1 MKIHP
6 FQHSLARQLVLLP
19 KSLLLTRLRFIGQIF
34 LATILI
40 ILTLWVVDTLQQR
53 DVLHFL
59 TGGGRVLEEV
69 TARNEAQ
76 TPSSPEKS
84 PPISP
89 VVEANDNSQTGN
101 AATANWYYKFMGVI
115 RLPVLIMLGILAPLA
130 LFLWNWESSIYTIV
144 LKPYMMLLGAQAG
157 SVIVGVLLLGEG
169 VIPFIGVVY
178 SGLRVLQIR
187 ELLDPPPPDVRSLP
201 GPLRF
206 VLRTALILWLL
217 NAIALALHILWVTWR
232 LLHKPGL
239 S

>member
-19 KSLLLTRLRFIGQIF
+19 KSPLLTRLRFIGQIF

-40 ILTLWVVDTLQQR
+40 IWSLWVVDTLQQR

-84 PPISP
+84 PSISSG
-89 VVEANDNSQTGN
+89 VKANNNTQTRN
-101 AATANWYYKFMGVI
+101 DATANRYYKFMGVI
-115 RLPVLIMLGILAPLA
+115 RLPVLIMLGIVAPLA

-169 VIPFIGVVY
+169 IIPFIGVVY

-187 ELLDPPPPDVRSLP
+187 ELLDPPPPDGRSLP
-201 GPLRF
+201 RPLRF
-206 VLRTALILWLL
+206 VLRSALILWLL
-217 NAIALALHILWVTWR
+217 NAIALALHILWVTWH